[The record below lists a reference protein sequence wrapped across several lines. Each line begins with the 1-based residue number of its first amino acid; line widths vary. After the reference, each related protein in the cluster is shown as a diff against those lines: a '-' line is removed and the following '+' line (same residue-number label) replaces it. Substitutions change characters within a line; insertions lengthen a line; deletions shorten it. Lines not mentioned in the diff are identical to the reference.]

1 MLGRF
6 QRIKKK
12 KTFMKTKE
20 EQIVPSESSGDLQLV
35 FYPAVPQIGVVG
47 RILLPF
53 PCFGDFSEVFF
64 SRDAVLRES
73 SPNPERTQ

>member
-1 MLGRF
+1 
-6 QRIKKK
+6 
-12 KTFMKTKE
+12 MKTKE

-53 PCFGDFSEVFF
+53 PCFSETFLRFFF

-73 SPNPERTQ
+73 SPNPERTQWMRDRERERNSKN